1 MTHLTSD
8 GHCNNDNNQLIS
20 ALHGANA
27 RVTSNQRHL
36 LAIIA
41 ECDERELWRHD
52 GARDTAQWL
61 SARLGISGWAARRW
75 INAAH
80 ALTHLPRIKDAFE
93 CGRLSLD
100 KVLELC
106 RFATEDSEAQLL
118 TWATRVGPAAIR
130 RRADTATVSAV
141 DEVEEAD
148 RTRYLRHWSFDDGRR
163 MGLEASLAA
172 DQGALVMAAI
182 DRLAGRLPAIL
193 SADDDSDPEQTTPED
208 CLEARRAD
216 ALVALASASIAGDQ
230 DPDRA
235 TVVVHAEASALITG
249 RANAEIE
256 RGPVIHPATALRLAC
271 DCRLQAVVED
281 AHGHATGIGH
291 TSRVVPRW
299 LHRQL
304 LQRDRGCLFPG
315 CEARAFL
322 HAHHV
327 VHWIRNGPT
336 ELDNLALLCSYHH
349 KLVHEYGWWLVL
361 DQPGTA
367 RWYRPSGQ
375 LYDPVGPGGGR
386 TPPERAAA

>member
-1 MTHLTSD
+1 MTSD
-8 GHCNNDNNQLIS
+8 GHCTNDDNRLIS
-20 ALHGANA
+20 SLHEAHA
-27 RVTSNQRHL
+27 RVTSTQRHL
-36 LAIIA
+36 LEIIA

-61 SARLGISGWAARRW
+61 AAHLGISGWAARRW
-75 INAAH
+75 IHAAH
-80 ALTHLPRIKDAFE
+80 ALARLPRIKDAFE

-100 KVLELC
+100 KVVELC
-106 RFATEDSEAQLL
+106 RFATPDTEAKLL
-118 TWATRVGPAAIR
+118 TWATRVSPAAIR
-130 RRADTATVSAV
+130 RRADAATVSDPDDV
-141 DEVEEAD
+141 KEAD
-148 RTRYLRHWSFDDGRR
+148 RTRYLRSWSFDDGRR
-163 MGLEASLAA
+163 LGLEAQLAA

-182 DRLAGRLPAIL
+182 DRLAGRLPPIV
-193 SADDDSDPEQTTPED
+193 SDDDHDEEPERATPED
-208 CLEARRAD
+208 CLAARRAD
-216 ALVALASASIAGDQ
+216 ALVALASASIAAAQ

-249 RANAEIE
+249 GANAELE

-299 LHRQL
+299 LFRQL

-315 CEARAFL
+315 CEAKAFL
-322 HAHHV
+322 HAHHI
-327 VHWIRNGPT
+327 VHWIRGGPT

-367 RWYRPSGQ
+367 RWYRPSGA
-375 LYDPVGPGGGR
+375 LYDPVGRGGGR
-386 TPPERAAA
+386 APPDRAAA